1 MRILKLWLV
10 LFFFASAA
18 VPAISN
24 RFTALGIGSTPPKP
38 VLAET
43 PETAPADPDAVSPVS
58 TDPSHYV
65 GSAACVECHANQVGH
80 YNTSAHR
87 KTYVPDAKADRIG
100 CEACHGGAKMHVE
113 YYKQSQQ
120 LMAEGKDTEAQALLA
135 DESKSKAAQM
145 VALDKLSSAAAS
157 AVCLKCHEGSQGRAK
172 SASTS
177 AAANTSDTAS
187 AVLIATRRIRPSGR
201 SSCCAMTSPKLLQ
214 VPSGSEGRLRQP
226 FHHKVPEGAIKC
238 SDCHN
243 QHGGFQ
249 TKQQRSCAGNDD
261 SCLKCHTDK
270 QGPFAFE
277 HAPLKVEGCQA
288 CHTPHGSTNAKLLKR
303 NEVRF
308 LCLECHSNAP
318 GIPTDDGTGFGI
330 ITPRMHDI
338 TNPAVQ
344 NCTNCHFSI
353 HGSNIDPFLRR

>member
-1 MRILKLWLV
+1 MP
-10 LFFFASAA
+10 AA
-18 VPAISN
+18 LPAWNVTPIKW
-24 RFTALGIGSTPPKP
+24 RTTTPPR
-38 VLAET
+38 
-43 PETAPADPDAVSPVS
+43 
-58 TDPSHYV
+58 
-65 GSAACVECHANQVGH
+65 
-80 YNTSAHR
+80 HR
-87 KTYVPDAKADRIG
+87 KTYVPNAKADRIG
-100 CEACHGGAKMHVE
+100 CEACHGGARMHVE

-120 LMAEGKDTEAQALLA
+120 LFAEGKDAEAQTLLA
-135 DESKSKAAQM
+135 DESKSKAARM

-157 AVCLKCHEGSQGRAK
+157 AACLKCHEGTQGQSEERF
-172 SASTS
+172 
-177 AAANTSDTAS
+177 NF
-187 AVLIATRRIRPSGR
+187 RRSEHFRHGVGCIDCH
-201 SSCCAMTSPKLLQ
+201 SSHSPKRTEFLLRDDQ
-214 VPSGSEGRLRQP
+214 PESCYKCHQDQKAAFAMP

-249 TKQQRSCAGNDD
+249 TKQQRSFAGNDN

-277 HAPLKVEGCQA
+277 HAPLKVEGCQS

-318 GIPTDDGTGFGI
+318 GISTDDGTGFGV